1 MKKIEKMKKKKN
13 SNYSPRTAA
22 EYNIY
27 KKRLPRN
34 ENPQPGSTKKRPK
47 TRVTAKE
54 GAVGIIKDFAQD
66 VRGTAKDF
74 AQKFKRRVPIV
85 PNPKFKVPKDKKAPV
100 IKNPKFKLPKD
111 GKPTVMIPANRSEST
126 KSTEVRKR
134 LKPLKGSPYYQRWKK
149 K

>member
-34 ENPQPGSTKKRPK
+34 ENPQPGSTKNRPK
-47 TRVTAKE
+47 TRVKVKPKE
-54 GAVGIIKDFAQD
+54 LYG
-66 VRGTAKDF
+66 
-74 AQKFKRRVPIV
+74 KRYTPNLTENKLLKHIVPIV

>member
-1 MKKIEKMKKKKN
+1 MKKTKRTLWKKINEKK
-13 SNYSPRTAA
+13 
-22 EYNIY
+22 E

-34 ENPQPGSTKKRPK
+34 ENPQPGSTKNRPK
-47 TRVTAKE
+47 TRVKVKPKE
-54 GAVGIIKDFAQD
+54 LYG
-66 VRGTAKDF
+66 
-74 AQKFKRRVPIV
+74 KRYTPNLTENKLLKHIVPIV

-149 K
+149 NKE